1 MFCPSCGNEVG
12 TEAVFCSKCGKTLT
26 GPANVKRGPSNLMI
40 SIAAIAAVATIGIA
54 VWSSLRMRQSADGL
68 QAQASIPRLATTPT
82 SAATPEA
89 SPTPAV
95 SPNPEIEPG
104 DYETYDNDRFDYS
117 ISYPSNFLIP
127 QGVSANG
134 DGQRFVS
141 RDNRVVMAAFG
152 QHNAMEKSLSELF
165 EAEMKPNRTITYQVL
180 KKKWF
185 VVSGYEGDK
194 VFYQKTM
201 LKDDVIKTF
210 HIEADRALQQ
220 MMQPMTEKI
229 ARSFK

>member
-1 MFCPSCGNEVG
+1 MFCPSCGNEVER
-12 TEAVFCSKCGKTLT
+12 EAVFCSKCGKTLT
-26 GPANVKRGPSNLMI
+26 GPANVKRSTSNLMI
-40 SIAAIAAVATIGIA
+40 SIAAIAAVAAIGIA
-54 VWSSLRMRQSADGL
+54 VWSSLRVRQSADGL
-68 QAQASIPRLATTPT
+68 QAQASIPRPVATPT
-82 SAATPEA
+82 SAPTPET

-104 DYETYDNDRFDYS
+104 DYETYENDRFDYS

-141 RDNRVVMAAFG
+141 KDNRVVMSVFG
-152 QHNAMEKSLSELF
+152 QHNAMEKSLTELF
-165 EAEMKPNRTITYQVL
+165 EAELKPSRTVTYKLL
-180 KKKWF
+180 KDKWF

-194 VFYQKTM
+194 VFYLKTR

-210 HIEADRALQQ
+210 HIEADRALQSA
-220 MMQPMTEKI
+220 MQPITEKI
-229 ARSFK
+229 VKSFK